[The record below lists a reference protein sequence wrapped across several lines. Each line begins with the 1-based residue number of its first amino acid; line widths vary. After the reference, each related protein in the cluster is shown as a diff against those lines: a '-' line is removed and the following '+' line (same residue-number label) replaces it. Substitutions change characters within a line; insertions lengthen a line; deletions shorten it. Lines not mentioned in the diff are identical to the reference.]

1 MAEDFGIVEPLAPGV
16 WRWPYAKMADG
27 DSFSVMVEDRPP
39 GKVKAHAYAEGRRLG
54 CKFSVRTEGDF
65 VTVTR
70 HPADAQLKMGRPSN
84 PILEGG
90 DGEDYLGVLVPY
102 EGGRFHWPI
111 GTMEPGQYFHVNHDD
126 RAPERV
132 RNLVMARAAQE
143 GIPLSVTAS
152 DPDMPHHA
160 KVEYVKH
167 GRRLRKNEP
176 DSPDMLWEKM
186 HKHLE
191 RYGVHLGTLDIWSG
205 RETFVP
211 IDWNEKPPLEWYSIS
226 GADGEI
232 DHVIQITDEGIR
244 GWMVKKG
251 TTVKQF
257 LANRE
262 TFDIFESQK
271 KRMDKQQEERE
282 RAILMEKM
290 RKDIEKEAAARL
302 MED

>member
-1 MAEDFGIVEPLAPGV
+1 MTDFGEIGLVNGRMA
-16 WRWPYAKMADG
+16 WPFEEMEVGDEFVVSKDVKPVPAVRSAVYMAKLRHRKNFETEQVGDYTLVRMLADG
-27 DSFSVMVEDRPP
+27 EVAKP
-39 GKVKAHAYAEGRRLG
+39 GPKGE
-54 CKFSVRTEGDF
+54 
-65 VTVTR
+65 
-70 HPADAQLKMGRPSN
+70 AQLV
-84 PILEGG
+84 GG
-90 DGEDYLGVLVPY
+90 DGEDHLGVLQLAE
-102 EGGRFHWPI
+102 EGRTKWPFRD
-111 GTMEPGQYFHVNHDD
+111 MKPGQYFHVHHEDKH
-126 RAPERV
+126 PEAV
-132 RNLVMARAAQE
+132 RNYAMVTAAKLS
-143 GIPLSVTAS
+143 IPLSVTAD
-152 DPDMPHHA
+152 DPEMPHHA
-160 KVEYVKH
+160 RVEYVKH